1 MIKNLLFD
9 LGGVIMNINRDRCV
23 DALKALGLAEADDML
38 GIAAQKGSFGQLE
51 AGKISPEEFRDDIRV
66 RIGRPV
72 SDAEIDNAL
81 NRFLLGIP
89 GQRLQALR
97 ELRRH
102 YGVYMLSNTN
112 PIMYHSK
119 IAECF
124 RAEGREMADYFDGRV
139 TSFESHLAKPDR
151 AIFEYAIQHLGI
163 KPEETL
169 FLDDSQKNLDAAAE
183 VGFATALVPP
193 GSEFIDALAGIKLIN
208 E

>member
-112 PIMYHSK
+112 PIMWNSF
-119 IAECF
+119 IAGQF
-124 RAEGREMADYFDGRV
+124 RQEGLEINDYFDGIV
-139 TSFESHLAKPDR
+139 TSFESKCMKPS
-151 AIFEYAIQHLGI
+151 AHIFDHAAETLKI
-163 KPEETL
+163 KPSETL
-169 FLDDSQKNLDAAAE
+169 FLDDAEVNCRAAE
-183 VGFATALVPP
+183 TLGWHAALVAP
-193 GSEFIDALAGIKLIN
+193 GHEFMEVLHERKLV
-208 E
+208 